1 VENYHLTVD
10 MSDSNTMTML
20 YKLGQGI
27 LTEQHYGLA
36 LARVVDLPPKVL
48 EVARQVSEAIDA
60 SNSAKRMSSKA
71 LALASRRKVV
81 LGLKDMLKQAQD
93 SPMEGKVLLNWLRKL
108 QAEFIQRMEKI
119 EGEAESSDN
128 EDSVID
134 GDKEEATERRENS
147 EETSP

>member
-1 VENYHLTVD
+1 MENYHLTVD